1 MPNKDKYINKPVFN
15 TKVSMEENYLFEK
28 AKVELE
34 IANQLTPPE
43 DIWSEIIKQLSDNNV
58 DTKSFQQK
66 QLLKKGMWGMATAAS
81 LIMITS
87 VGLLWSNYSLQNQLE
102 QVLLVNQTI
111 ENQLVQ
117 ESMPTFHQ
125 AQLLSKIRSID
136 LQLITASTAKE
147 KLKILKQRQQL
158 MAEMV
163 RNSKGKEYEY
173 SI

>member
-43 DIWSEIIKQLSDNNV
+43 DIWSEITKQLSDNNV

-66 QLLKKGMWGMATAAS
+66 QLLKKGMWAMATAAS

>member
-1 MPNKDKYINKPVFN
+1 MLNKDHLTKNTIFN
-15 TKVSMEENYLFEK
+15 SEDSMAETYLFEEAK
-28 AKVELE
+28 AELE
-34 IANQLTPPE
+34 MVNQLTPPE
-43 DIWSEIIKQLSDNNV
+43 EIWGEITKQISKSNV
-58 DTKSFQQK
+58 ETKYFQQK
-66 QLLKKGMWGMATAAS
+66 HILKKGIWAMATAAS
-81 LIMITS
+81 LIMITA
-87 VGLLWSNYSLQNQLE
+87 VGLLWSNYSLQHQLE

-117 ESMPTFHQ
+117 DSMPTFHQ
-125 AQLLSKIRSID
+125 AQLLSKIRDID
-136 LQLITASTAKE
+136 LQLINASTAKE